1 MVTDEIFQ
9 TLTEHLSDEEIL
21 ELTYIVATYGMHGI
35 ISRALRL
42 EFDADESRPLE
53 EVEGDHESLSQEHTE
68 RRIQEIIGE
77 EKSGD

>member
-1 MVTDEIFQ
+1 
-9 TLTEHLSDEEIL
+9 
-21 ELTYIVATYGMHGI
+21 MHGI
-35 ISRALRL
+35 ISRAFRL